1 MLTRGRHVDNTRLTR
16 PARYMYAVLVNEV
29 GRHYYATATK
39 AQPDNW
45 GGGRRGER
53 GSGWRETNSRYPAVP
68 PSDVQPVAAST
79 VLKRPMVL

>member
-1 MLTRGRHVDNTRLTR
+1 MGMLTRGRHVDNTRLTR

-45 GGGRRGER
+45 GGGRRGGER
-53 GSGWRETNSRYPAVP
+53 LGMEG
-68 PSDVQPVAAST
+68 D
-79 VLKRPMVL
+79 